1 MIKTLRFTLMAVM
14 LLICGA
20 ISAQEVTLDFTT
32 NDKWKLPTA
41 ATRES
46 KSFTDGTNTITL
58 ASPSKSTKEGYKFV
72 SYGGSNYLILGKNGA
87 TLTLP
92 KFNFAVSKIVVEG
105 NKGASASVKQ
115 NIFVGDKAVSTETIG
130 AAEKADPQSDGPAK
144 TNTYEIDPG
153 FQAAGNQYVL
163 KVTSAHNTQITKIL
177 VYKQEGAVKKNA
189 KLAFS
194 EEKVNHEAGT
204 PFTAPTFSKETTA
217 AVKFSSN
224 NEKVATVNAEGVIAL
239 GTEEGEAV
247 ITAESAENDVYAAG
261 KATCTIYVWHYV
273 TYKKATAIESGK
285 KYLIVAQRD
294 DKTYYAMPM
303 AETYTYGYLKAQSKE
318 GTLDELKIE
327 SSYDD
332 NFVFTTCEDGY
343 SIQDCYGRYLY
354 MDTTDPTKDYNSFN
368 LGEKAVAWTVEP
380 KADGT
385 FTISFNNGKFIQFGE
400 GTFTSFGAYAKKMD
414 NTVLPMLFV
423 MGEGQTGINN
433 IHTSTAVKNNVM
445 YNLAGQRVN
454 KDYKGLVIMNGKK
467 MMVK

>member
-14 LLICGA
+14 LLVCGA
-20 ISAQEVTLDFTT
+20 ISAQEKVTLDFTD
-32 NDKWKLPTA
+32 NSKWKFPEA
-41 ATRES
+41 KANIATEA
-46 KSFTDGTNTITL
+46 KDFTDGTYTVTL
-58 ASPSKSTKEGYKFV
+58 TGSTGKEEGYYFNAMGK
-72 SYGGSNYLILGKNGA
+72 NLILGKNGA
-87 TLTLP
+87 TLKFP
-92 KFNFAVSKIVVEG
+92 KFDFPVSKIVLEG
-105 NKGASASVKQ
+105 SSNGSGKVTF
-115 NIFVGDKAVSTETIG
+115 NIFVNDKAVSTEVTGIKTEQTFEI
-130 AAEKADPQSDGPAK
+130 AAGS
-144 TNTYEIDPG
+144 
-153 FQAAGNQYVL
+153 QAAGTQYVMKL
-163 KVTSAHNTQITKIL
+163 TNAYNIQLTKVHI
-177 VYKQEGAVKKNA
+177 YKQTGDLKKNA
-189 KLAFS
+189 ALAFS

-204 PFTAPTFSKETTA
+204 PFTAPTFSKATTA

-273 TYKKATAIESGK
+273 TYKKATAVESGK

-294 DKTYYAMPM
+294 DKTYYAMPQK
-303 AETYTYGYLKAQSKE
+303 ETADHGYLNTQSKE

-332 NFVFTTCEDGY
+332 NFVFTSFEDGY
-343 SIQDCYGRYLY
+343 SIQDCYGRYLV
-354 MDTTDPTKDYNSFN
+354 MDAKYDAFQLSKEAAAWSV
-368 LGEKAVAWTVEP
+368 EKAEN
-380 KADGT
+380 GT
-385 FTISFNNGKFIQFGE
+385 FKLTNNGKYIQFGD
-400 GTFTSFGAYAKKMD
+400 GTYTSFGAYAEKKD
-414 NTVLPMLFV
+414 KTVLPMLFV

-467 MMVK
+467 MMIK

>member
-14 LLICGA
+14 LLVCGA
-20 ISAQEVTLDFTT
+20 ISAQEKVTLDFTDNT
-32 NDKWKLPTA
+32 KWKFPEA
-41 ATRES
+41 KANIATEA
-46 KSFTDGTNTITL
+46 KEFTDGTYTVTL
-58 ASPSKSTKEGYKFV
+58 TGSTGTGEGYYFNT
-72 SYGGSNYLILGKNGA
+72 YDNGYLMLGKKGA
-87 TLTLP
+87 TLKFP
-92 KFNFAVSKIVVEG
+92 KFDFPVSKIVFE
-105 NKGASASVKQ
+105 ASKNGSGKVTF
-115 NIFVGDKAVSTETIG
+115 NIFVDDKAVSTEVTGIKTEQTFDI
-130 AAEKADPQSDGPAK
+130 AAGS
-144 TNTYEIDPG
+144 
-153 FQAAGNQYVL
+153 QAAGTQYVL
-163 KVTSAHNTQITKIL
+163 KLTNANNIQLTKVHI
-177 VYKQEGAVKKNA
+177 YKQTGAVKKNA
-189 KLAFS
+189 ALAFS
-194 EEKVNHEAGT
+194 EEKINHEAGT
-204 PFTAPTFSKETTA
+204 SFTSPTFSKETTA

-273 TYKKATAIESGK
+273 TYKKATEIESGK

-294 DKTYYAMPM
+294 DKTYYAMPQK
-303 AETYTYGYLKAQSKE
+303 ETANYGYLQTQSKE

-332 NFVFTTCEDGY
+332 NFVFTSFEDGY

-354 MDTTDPTKDYNSFN
+354 MDAEHAAFQ
-368 LGEKAVAWTVEP
+368 LGKEAAAWSVEKSEN
-380 KADGT
+380 GT
-385 FTISFNNGKFIQFGE
+385 FMLTNNGKYIQFGD
-400 GTFTSFGAYAKKMD
+400 GTYTSFGAYAEKKD

-423 MGEGQTGINN
+423 LGEGQTGINN

-467 MMVK
+467 MMIK

>member
-14 LLICGA
+14 MLVCGA
-20 ISAQEVTLDFTT
+20 ISAQTVTLDFTD
-32 NDKWKLPTA
+32 NSKWKFPEA
-41 ATRES
+41 KANIATEA
-46 KSFTDGTNTITL
+46 KDFTDGTYTVTL
-58 ASPSKSTKEGYKFV
+58 TGSTGKEEGYYFNAMGK
-72 SYGGSNYLILGKNGA
+72 NLMLGKKGA
-87 TLTLP
+87 TMKFP
-92 KFNFAVSKIVVEG
+92 KFDFPVSKIVFEG
-105 NKGASASVKQ
+105 SSSGSGKVTF
-115 NIFVGDKAVSTETIG
+115 NIFVDDKAVSTQATGIKKEQTFEI
-130 AAEKADPQSDGPAK
+130 AAGS
-144 TNTYEIDPG
+144 
-153 FQAAGNQYVL
+153 QAAGTQYVL
-163 KVTSAHNTQITKIL
+163 KLTNANNIQLTKVHI
-177 VYKQEGAVKKNA
+177 YKLDGAVKKNA
-189 KLAFS
+189 MLAFS
-194 EEKVNHEAGT
+194 EEKVNHEVGT

-273 TYKKATAIESGK
+273 TYKKATEIESGK

-294 DKTYYAMPM
+294 DKTYYAMPQK
-303 AETYTYGYLKAQSKE
+303 ETANYGYLQTQSKE

-332 NFVFTTCEDGY
+332 NFVFTSFEDGY

-354 MDTTDPTKDYNSFN
+354 MDAEHAAFQ
-368 LGEKAVAWTVEP
+368 LGKEAAAWSVEKSEN
-380 KADGT
+380 GT
-385 FTISFNNGKFIQFGE
+385 FMLTNNGKYIQFGD
-400 GTFTSFGAYAKKMD
+400 GTYTSFGAYAEKMD
-414 NTVLPMLFV
+414 KTVLPMLFV
-423 MGEGQTGINN
+423 LGEGQTGINN

-467 MMVK
+467 MMIK

>member
-14 LLICGA
+14 MLVCGA
-20 ISAQEVTLDFTT
+20 ISAQTVTLDFTD
-32 NDKWKLPTA
+32 NSKWKLPEGSA
-41 ATRES
+41 NKATES
-46 KSFTDGTNTITL
+46 KEFSNGTYTVTLAAQTGYYFNTDGFL
-58 ASPSKSTKEGYKFV
+58 M
-72 SYGGSNYLILGKNGA
+72 LGKKGA

-92 KFNFAVSKIVVEG
+92 KFDFAVSKIEVVG
-105 NKGASASVKQ
+105 HAGASASVGQ
-115 NIFVGDKAVSTETIG
+115 NFFVGDKAVSTETKG
-130 AAEKADPQSDGPAK
+130 AAMDTGNPQKTGDAK
-144 TNTYEIDPG
+144 TNAYEIDPG
-153 FQAAGNQYVL
+153 YQAAGNQYIL
-163 KVTSAHNTQITKIL
+163 KVTTKHNTQITKIL
-177 VYKQEGAVKKNA
+177 VYKQDGAVKKSA

-194 EEKVNHEAGT
+194 EEKVNHEVGT
-204 PFTAPTFSKETTA
+204 PFTAPKFTKETTA

-273 TYKKATAIESGK
+273 TYKKATEIESGK

-294 DKTYYAMPM
+294 NKTYYAMPCKKD
-303 AETYTYGYLKAQSKE
+303 AKYGYLLTQMKE
-318 GTLDELKIE
+318 GTLNELKIE

-332 NFVFTTCEDGY
+332 NFVITKFEDGY
-343 SIQDCYGRYLY
+343 SIKDCFGRYLY
-354 MDTTDPTKDYNSFN
+354 MDNDDTHKSFQ
-368 LGEKAVAWTVEP
+368 LGDKEIAWIVEP
-380 KADGT
+380 NTDGT
-385 FTISFNNGKFIQFGE
+385 FTFTNNGKFIQFGE
-400 GTFTSFGAYAKKMD
+400 STFTSFGAYAEKKD

-423 MGEGQTGINN
+423 LGEGQTGINN

-467 MMVK
+467 MMIK

>member
-14 LLICGA
+14 MLVCGA
-20 ISAQEVTLDFTT
+20 ISAQTVTLDFTD
-32 NDKWKLPTA
+32 NSKWKLPEGSANKATKSQEFSNGTYTVTLA
-41 ATRES
+41 AQTGYY
-46 KSFTDGTNTITL
+46 FNTDG
-58 ASPSKSTKEGYKFV
+58 
-72 SYGGSNYLILGKNGA
+72 YLMLGKQGS

-92 KFNFAVSKIVVEG
+92 KFDFAVSKIEVVG
-105 NKGASASVKQ
+105 HAGASASVGQ
-115 NIFVGDKAVSTETIG
+115 NIFVGDKAVSTETKG
-130 AAEKADPQSDGPAK
+130 AAMDTGNPQKTGDAK
-144 TNTYEIDPG
+144 TNAYEIDPG
-153 FQAAGNQYVL
+153 YQAAGNQYVL
-163 KVTSAHNTQITKIL
+163 KVTTGQNTQITKIL
-177 VYKQEGAVKKNA
+177 IYKQEGAVKKNA

-217 AVKFSSN
+217 EVKFSSN
-224 NEKVATVNAEGVIAL
+224 NENVAKVDAKGVISL
-239 GTEEGEAV
+239 GTAEGEAV

-273 TYKKATAIESGK
+273 TYKKATEIESGK

-294 DKTYYAMPM
+294 DKTYYAMPQK
-303 AETYTYGYLKAQSKE
+303 ETANYGYLQTQSKE

-332 NFVFTTCEDGY
+332 NFVFTSFEDGY

-354 MDTTDPTKDYNSFN
+354 MDAEHAAFQ
-368 LGEKAVAWTVEP
+368 LGKEAAAWSVEKSEN
-380 KADGT
+380 GT
-385 FTISFNNGKFIQFGE
+385 FMLTNNGKYIQFGD
-400 GTFTSFGAYAKKMD
+400 GTYTSFGAYAEKKD

-433 IHTSTAVKNNVM
+433 IHTSTAIKNNVM

-467 MMVK
+467 MMIK